1 MPDPSSEQKSSVS
14 GQLPT
19 LKARARAVLTDPRF
33 EKAVIA
39 LIIVNAITIG
49 LETSDVVMARFG
61 PLLLIIDQII
71 LAIFTVEVAA
81 RIWVFG
87 RSFWKDPWN
96 VFDAFVVGIALL
108 PTTQQYSVLR
118 ALRILR
124 ALRLISS
131 VPSLR
136 RVVGSL
142 LSAIPSM
149 GSIVLLLT
157 LVNYVAAVMATKLYG
172 DTHEELFGTIGASLF
187 TLFQV
192 MTLEGWAMEVVRP
205 VMEKHPTAW
214 LFFLPYIIIV
224 VFAVLNLFIGI
235 IVDAMQHQSDDVA
248 EAVIE
253 VTEREYHQL
262 MREISALRE
271 DIRGMKTGNG
281 SVQPG
286 RGAGDDG

>member
-61 PLLLIIDQII
+61 PLLLVIDQII

-286 RGAGDDG
+286 RGASDDG

>member
-1 MPDPSSEQKSSVS
+1 
-14 GQLPT
+14 
-19 LKARARAVLTDPRF
+19 
-33 EKAVIA
+33 
-39 LIIVNAITIG
+39 
-49 LETSDVVMARFG
+49 
-61 PLLLIIDQII
+61 
-71 LAIFTVEVAA
+71 TVEVAA

-205 VMEKHPTAW
+205 VMKEHPTAW

-271 DIRGMKTGNG
+271 DIRAMKTGNG

-286 RGAGDDG
+286 SGAGDDG